1 MVQDGYFKEHMEGTN
16 EVAKEA
22 GWVRVAPRYFYI
34 EHRENSE
41 APRHANILFSFY
53 KGLSSRIYFNQ
64 TRGTTTSEAIP
75 IEASVKES

>member
-1 MVQDGYFKEHMEGTN
+1 MGISKNTWRGTH

-22 GWVRVAPRYFYI
+22 GWVRVAPRYFYR